1 MHAILMAGGKGSR
14 LSLNVEKPLIEV
26 RGRKLI
32 DYVIK
37 ALYNPSID
45 EILAVVSPSTL
56 KTREYL
62 REKYPD
68 IKVIVA
74 PGKGYIA
81 DYIYAVEKTGL
92 REPFL
97 LLAGD
102 LPLIT
107 SAIIEEIIGAY
118 FKVNKPALAVYV
130 PLSLF
135 EELGLKP
142 TIVLEKF
149 KIKLV
154 PSGINI
160 LHGAWIREE
169 QEEYVYISNKVELA
183 VNLNTLDDLKFAE
196 EFLCNQRDYAEG

>member
-1 MHAILMAGGKGSR
+1 MHAILMAGGAGSR
-14 LSLNVEKPLIEV
+14 LGLNVEKPLLEV

-32 DYVIK
+32 DYVIQ
-37 ALYNPSID
+37 ALLNSSIE
-45 EILAVVSPSTL
+45 EIFAILSPSAL

-62 REKYPD
+62 EKSYPN
-68 IKVIVA
+68 IKVVEA

-107 SAIIEEIIGAY
+107 SVIIEEIIEVYGS
-118 FKVNKPALAVYV
+118 VNKPALAVYV

-142 TIVLEKF
+142 SIVLEKF
-149 KIKLV
+149 NIKVV

-160 LHGAWIREE
+160 LHGGRIHEE
-169 QEEYVYISNKVELA
+169 QEEYVYISKKVELA

-196 EFLCNQRDYAEG
+196 EFLSQRID